1 MMMIEFLIVDLIGI
15 FFLAVFIIIII
26 ISTVAQ
32 RNKIEWLMN
41 IIRQWIQIFRFNWYQ
56 NLI

>member
-15 FFLAVFIIIII
+15 FFLAIFIIIII

-32 RNKIEWLMN
+32 RNKIE
-41 IIRQWIQIFRFNWYQ
+41 
-56 NLI
+56 